1 MPKPTFQNLPPE
13 KRERITAAAIAEFSS
28 VPYARATLDR
38 IVDAAGVSKGS
49 MYQYFAGKADLYRWL
64 LTEYLPGRKMA
75 AIGAS
80 APEPGASVWAVLEQA
95 FLAGVRFAAAEPSLT
110 RLGLR
115 FLRDHEIE
123 PSLAAIRQQHRA
135 ASDAWLQALLGAA
148 KERGELRADLD
159 VSMTSGFLAHAL
171 GEGMLDQL
179 ARRVGLTLDGFFEQ
193 PAATQGLSDDE
204 LMELVRGVT
213 RLFREGAGAP

>member
-1 MPKPTFQNLPPE
+1 MPKTTFQNLSPE

-28 VPYARATLDR
+28 VPYGKATLDR

-64 LTEYLPGRKMA
+64 LTEHLPARKMA
-75 AIGAS
+75 AIGAL
-80 APEPGASVWAVLEQA
+80 APAPGANVWAVLEQA

-115 FLRDHEIE
+115 FRRDHEIE
-123 PSLAAIRQQHRA
+123 PELAAIRRGHRA
-135 ASDAWLQALLGAA
+135 ASDAWLQALLNEG
-148 KERGELRADLD
+148 KERGELRGDLD
-159 VSMTSGFLAHAL
+159 VSMASGFLAHAL

-179 ARRVGLTLDGFFEQ
+179 ARRVGLDLDGFFER
-193 PAATQGLSDDE
+193 PDATASLADE
-204 LMELVRGVT
+204 DILDLVRGVT
-213 RLFREGAGAP
+213 RLFREGAGAR